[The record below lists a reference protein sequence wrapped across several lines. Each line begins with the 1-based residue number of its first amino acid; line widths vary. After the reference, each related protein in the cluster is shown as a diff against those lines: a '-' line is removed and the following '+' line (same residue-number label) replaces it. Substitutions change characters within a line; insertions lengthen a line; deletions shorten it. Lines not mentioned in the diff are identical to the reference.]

1 MNFIVTVLAHEPI
14 TAFTPLHLIAWIT
27 RIACAPFY
35 LSCSPL

>member
-27 RIACAPFY
+27 RIACAHSIY
-35 LSCSPL
+35 RARH